1 MTKLGYYIAGVSPHT
16 TPRKQRIRECCVVS
30 LVGQVWGPQAQLTY
44 WALQQYP
51 HVPEVAKARG
61 ALAKQ
66 MTAMGVK

>member
-1 MTKLGYYIAGVSPHT
+1 MPPGFSNGLLSIVLGTLGV
-16 TPRKQRIRECCVVS
+16 E
-30 LVGQVWGPQAQLTY
+30 QVWGPQAQLTY